1 MPLQYNSFPF
11 IAIADQIDSALTNA
25 IANQRASYH
34 RLRQANHCF
43 SFALRHFAVLCLC
56 SSLPGIAPLCHR
68 TTYRCC
74 SLPLLC
80 FISPRHAFA
89 ARLKSH
95 HCHAIPLR
103 VYAFCTLP
111 LPFFAPPTP
120 ALPLPCNA
128 KPLRRIL
135 RCSALFWSSKYGPYL
150 SVPPRPGVAASAR
163 RCRRC

>member
-1 MPLQYNSFPF
+1 MLF
-11 IAIADQIDSALTNA
+11 
-25 IANQRASYH
+25 RAPPIHSRSTEH
-34 RLRQANHCF
+34 HTSLLCHCGSNRHSSNLRLRQANHCF
-43 SFALRHFAVLCLC
+43 SFALRHLAVLCLC

-89 ARLKSH
+89 AQLKSH

-111 LPFFAPPTP
+111 LPFFAPPNT

-128 KPLRRIL
+128 KPLRRTL
-135 RCSALFWSSKYGPYL
+135 LCSASFWSSKYGPYL
-150 SVPPRPGVAASAR
+150 PVPLRPGVAASAR
-163 RCRRC
+163 RCTRC